1 MFKPKDRNPNM
12 RENLALA
19 NERIRVPQVRLI
31 ASDGQNL
38 GVVNTRDAL
47 NQARREGLDLVA
59 INQQTNPMVV
69 KVVDLGK
76 YLYDLKRAEK
86 ERARKNRENEVVLKE
101 VQLRPVTDDHDI
113 EIKAKHAREW
123 LAEGDKIKLVIKF
136 RGREMSHKE
145 LGFEVAQNF
154 LASIGP
160 HKLEKAP
167 SMSGLTILAIVA
179 PEKNLPTENS

>member
-1 MFKPKDRNPNM
+1 M
-12 RENLALA
+12 RDNLALA
-19 NERIRVPQVRLI
+19 NERIRAPQVRLI
-31 ASDGQNL
+31 GSDGENL

-47 NQARREGLDLVA
+47 YQARKEGLDLVA
-59 INQQTNPMVV
+59 INQQTDPMVV

-86 ERARKNRENEVVLKE
+86 ERARKNRENEILLKE
-101 VQLRPVTDDHDI
+101 VQLRPVTDNHDI

-154 LASIGP
+154 LSAIGP

-167 SMSGLTILAIVA
+167 GMTGLTILAIIA
-179 PEKNLPTENS
+179 PDKAPLSDKAVGES